1 MKIKPQNNKCLISIE
16 DLEKTKS
23 GIIISNADNIIIEV
37 ARVKE
42 IGDKVK
48 KIKIG
53 DKIMFKSWSLDIVEI
68 EDIRYSFIAEEDILA
83 VI

>member
-68 EDIRYSFIAEEDILA
+68 EDIKYSFIAEEDILA